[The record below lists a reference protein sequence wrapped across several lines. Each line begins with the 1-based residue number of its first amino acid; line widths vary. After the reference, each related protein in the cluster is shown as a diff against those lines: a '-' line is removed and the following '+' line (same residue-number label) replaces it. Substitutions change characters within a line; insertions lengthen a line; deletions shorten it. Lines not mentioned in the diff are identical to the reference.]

1 MSDGSWESVQQT
13 SSPSRTKRSRLRGWA
28 TGLIEAILPTHCT
41 ICGVYI
47 GDTQVNRA
55 FCAACLGALPWWR
68 HADGCPK
75 CGDLTSTSTDL
86 SSRIDAACPRC
97 LANGSPLHRC
107 HVLLRYE
114 AHIRRWVPGFKNAPG
129 VFGPSIPIL
138 RSLDS
143 LVDALGHQLSHQL
156 AGTLDLVTSI
166 PIHPHRFRTRGFNQA
181 DWIATR
187 LARRLALPF
196 DPSCLRRTRHTQPQ
210 ASLAGIARHRNVGGA
225 FRARPMVERD
235 LRIGLVD
242 DVLTTGSTLEAA
254 GNALL
259 EAGAI
264 EVRAIILAATLPPAA
279 RRPRRAAERPGCP
292 YADNPQKRM
301 PERTVE
307 INLLRN
313 TL

>member
-1 MSDGSWESVQQT
+1 MSMSDSSRRSAGQT
-13 SSPSRTKRSRLRGWA
+13 SSPSRTEWARWRSWAIGLR
-28 TGLIEAILPTHCT
+28 EAILPTLCT
-41 ICGVYI
+41 ICGAHI
-47 GDTQVNRA
+47 GASEGNRA

-107 HVLLRYE
+107 HTLLRYE
-114 AHIRRWVPGFKNAPG
+114 AEIRRWVPGFKNAPG

-143 LVDALGHQLSHQL
+143 LVDALGHQLSRQL
-156 AGTLDLVTSI
+156 CGTLDLVTSI
-166 PIHPHRFRTRGFNQA
+166 PIHSHRLRTRGFNQA

-187 LARRLALPF
+187 LARRLDLPF
-196 DPSCLRRTRHTQPQ
+196 DPGCLRRTRHTQPQ
-210 ASLAGIARHRNVGGA
+210 ASLTGIDRRRNVEGA
-225 FRARPMVERD
+225 FRVRRMVERN

-264 EVRAIILAATLPPAA
+264 EVRAITLTATLPHTA
-279 RRPRRAAERPGCP
+279 RSPRRAAKRHGCP
-292 YADNPQKRM
+292 YAQRLKSVYPDRP
-301 PERTVE
+301 
-307 INLLRN
+307 
-313 TL
+313 

>member
-1 MSDGSWESVQQT
+1 MSMSDGSQGSARQT
-13 SSPSRTKRSRLRGWA
+13 SSPNRTEWARLRSWA
-28 TGLIEAILPTHCT
+28 AGLREAILPTHCT
-41 ICGVYI
+41 VCGVHI
-47 GDTQVNRA
+47 GAHEGNRA

-68 HADGCPK
+68 RADGCPK
-75 CGDLTSTSTDL
+75 CGDLTSTSAGL

-114 AHIRRWVPGFKNAPG
+114 ADIRRWVPGFKNAPG

-143 LVDALGHQLSHQL
+143 LVDTLGHQLSHQL
-156 AGTLDLVTSI
+156 SGTLDLVTSI

-210 ASLAGIARHRNVGGA
+210 ASLAGIARHRNVEGA
-225 FRARPMVERD
+225 FRVRRMVERD

-264 EVRAIILAATLPPAA
+264 EVRAITLAATLPPAA
-279 RRPRRAAERPGCP
+279 RSPRRAAERPDCP
-292 YADNPQKRM
+292 YAAYP
-301 PERTVE
+301 
-307 INLLRN
+307 
-313 TL
+313 